1 MTIIRR
7 DNGTSTAMQYDRWQA
22 AQNAPKQNRVERVAH
37 HPAVFIGSVIALA
50 VLIVA
55 AVLEATLGLV

>member
-1 MTIIRR
+1 MTIIRK
-7 DNGTSTAMQYDRWQA
+7 DTGCSTAMQYDRWQA
-22 AQNAPKQNRVERVAH
+22 AQNAPKQNRVERVVH

-55 AVLEATLGLV
+55 AVLEATLGVI

>member
-22 AQNAPKQNRVERVAH
+22 AQSAPKQNRVERVVH

-55 AVLEATLGLV
+55 AVLEATLGVI